1 VTLELVNGADGRR
14 LWREEYAGQLSSLVT
29 LRQQITAAVAQQLG
43 LQGSDRV
50 RLTPQTTNSEAYQLY
65 LRGRYLWNKRT
76 EDGFTRGLEY
86 FQQALARDPNYAL
99 AYTGLADCYNLLGI
113 WGTLAPHEAM
123 PKVKE
128 AALKAIALD
137 DSLAEAHTSLAFV
150 QWVYDWDLAG
160 AEAEFRRALELDPDY
175 ATAHDWYAYYLASL
189 DRFDEAIS
197 HVTRAQQLEPV
208 SLSIN
213 TDVGEIY
220 YWAGHHDRA
229 IAALHSVLQ
238 VEPDFAMARNIL
250 GLTYLKVGRLREAI
264 DELEH
269 ANRLATGP
277 RMLSTLAYGYG
288 VAGAHA
294 KARDTIAA
302 LRSLSSQRYTS
313 SFALGIAH
321 AGLGERDRVI
331 AHLEQAFAERSD
343 SMVILRVYPVLDG
356 LHPDPR
362 FQDLMRRIGLPASRA
377 VRQP

>member
-1 VTLELVNGADGRR
+1 VLPFVSTAGDPDQEYLSDGLAEGVIDSLSGFPRLTVASRDASFRYKGQAADPRQVARELKVTGVLLGSLSGNGDGLSVTLELVNGADGRR

-294 KARDTIAA
+294 KAR
-302 LRSLSSQRYTS
+302 
-313 SFALGIAH
+313 
-321 AGLGERDRVI
+321 
-331 AHLEQAFAERSD
+331 
-343 SMVILRVYPVLDG
+343 
-356 LHPDPR
+356 
-362 FQDLMRRIGLPASRA
+362 
-377 VRQP
+377 